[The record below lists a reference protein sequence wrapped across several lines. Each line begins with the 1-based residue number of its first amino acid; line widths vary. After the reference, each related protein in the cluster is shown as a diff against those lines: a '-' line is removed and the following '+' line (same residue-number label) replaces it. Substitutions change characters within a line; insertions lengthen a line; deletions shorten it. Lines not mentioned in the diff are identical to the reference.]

1 MQDEADAVADQ
12 LAVRVGVVAT
22 FVSHDP
28 NSSPNRALYSVV
40 KQRHER
46 GRIRS
51 RNKRR
56 PNQTRARA
64 RQLTAAEKTYDG
76 KGPHQP
82 HQRHRHSRQR
92 QRVNVRAEVIQAR
105 KQDEVPDL
113 ASASICT
120 HAQIARAASCVSTSS
135 AQAARKQL
143 ATHHVQRADQGRT
156 LEAVLRDRIAELLDG
171 ERRLLAGR
179 SLHQRHIGLIQNR
192 HPTHAPARE
201 KHKPRRLPPRTKYNG
216 QQREAT
222 GAQEA
227 PHKHTTTHTATRPRV
242 RTNLEHA
249 CVCVCVRLG
258 VSEAVVVSCTRREGR
273 EKRTRPKR
281 KNHKIPPRPVRLA
294 QGARLLSTSFPAHS
308 R

>member
-1 MQDEADAVADQ
+1 MSKSASGRETSGD
-12 LAVRVGVVAT
+12 RI
-22 FVSHDP
+22 
-28 NSSPNRALYSVV
+28 
-40 KQRHER
+40 KHE
-46 GRIRS
+46 
-51 RNKRR
+51 
-56 PNQTRARA
+56 RA
-64 RQLTAAEKTYDG
+64 RQLTAEEKTYDG

-105 KQDEVPDL
+105 KQDEVPNL

-201 KHKPRRLPPRTKYNG
+201 KYKPHRLPPRTKHNG
-216 QQREAT
+216 QRHEKQRE
-222 GAQEA
+222 
-227 PHKHTTTHTATRPRV
+227 HRKS
-242 RTNLEHA
+242 RTNTQPHTHGHEYERTWSTCA
-249 CVCVCVRLG
+249 CVCVRLG

-281 KNHKIPPRPVRLA
+281 KNHKILPRPVRLA